1 MDLKFHIPPELESAV
16 PEIRRFID
24 AMLFKLRKNAHKG
37 KWDNM
42 HPDIARQ
49 RMSDELHELDQAFK
63 ENNSVEILL
72 EAADV
77 ANFCL
82 ILSNIMILQGQK

>member
-1 MDLKFHIPPELESAV
+1 MDMKLHIPAELESAA
-16 PEIRRFID
+16 PEIRRFFD

-37 KWDNM
+37 KWEGM
-42 HPDIARQ
+42 HPDVARQ
-49 RMSDELHELDQAFK
+49 MMSDELHELNKAFE

-82 ILSNIMILQGQK
+82 IVANIMILQGQK

>member
-1 MDLKFHIPPELESAV
+1 MDMKLFIPPELESAE
-16 PEIRRFID
+16 PEIRRFFD

-37 KWDNM
+37 KWEDVNVGQM
-42 HPDIARQ
+42 LDRLGEE
-49 RMSDELHELDQAFK
+49 RDELVKAIN
-63 ENNSVEILL
+63 ENNSVEVLL

-82 ILSNIMILQGQK
+82 ILANIAILKGQK